1 MREVVGPTLR
11 MFGKIVIPREW
22 WATMA
27 SPSLVMHV
35 EGMRLIGVETHDV
48 W

>member
-11 MFGKIVIPREW
+11 MFGKIVIPCEW
-22 WATMA
+22 WATVA

-35 EGMRLIGVETHDV
+35 EAMGLIGVEIHDV
-48 W
+48 